1 MVICK
6 RDWGDCLLYDC
17 AILLNREQTADVRNQ
32 RIEKEWL

>member
-17 AILLNREQTADVRNQ
+17 AILLNREQTTEIREQTADVR
-32 RIEKEWL
+32 K